1 MAVKPIPE
9 GFHSVTP
16 YLIVQGAAQLL
27 DFIQQAFDGKVTE
40 RMEGPNGT
48 IGHAEVRIGD
58 SPVMLAEASARW
70 KPTNSAIYLY
80 VNNTDATYKRA
91 LESGATSVMEPTNQ
105 FYGDRN
111 AGIQD
116 PAGNFWWIATRVEE
130 VAPEEMKKRA
140 EAHLRKQ
147 AQAQTA

>member
-16 YLIVQGAAQLL
+16 YLVVHGAARLL

-40 RMEGPNGT
+40 RMEGPDGT
-48 IGHAEVRIGD
+48 IGHAEVRVGD
-58 SPVMLAEASARW
+58 SPVMLAEASSRW
-70 KPTNSAIYLY
+70 KPTTSAIYLY
-80 VNNTDATYKRA
+80 VNDTDATYKRA
-91 LESGATSVMEPTNQ
+91 LASGGSSVMEPANQ

-116 PAGNFWWIATRVEE
+116 PVGNLWWIATHIED

-140 EAHLRKQ
+140 EAHMRKQ
-147 AQAQTA
+147 AQAQGA

>member
-16 YLIVQGAAQLL
+16 YLVVDDAAQLL
-27 DFIQQAFDGKVTE
+27 DFIQQAFDGKLTE

-48 IGHAEVRIGD
+48 IAHAEVRIGD
-58 SPVMLAEASARW
+58 SHLMLSDARSPW
-70 KPTNSAIYLY
+70 KPTSSAIYLY
-80 VNNTDATYKRA
+80 VNDTDATYKRA
-91 LESGATSVMEPTNQ
+91 LESGGTSVMEPANQ

-116 PAGNFWWIATRVEE
+116 PAGNFWWIATHVED

-140 EAHLRKQ
+140 EAFARKH
-147 AQAQTA
+147 AQAGA

>member
-16 YLIVQGAAQLL
+16 YLVVKGAAELL
-27 DFIQQAFDGKVTE
+27 DFLQQAFDGKETE

-58 SPVMLAEASARW
+58 SPVMLAEASGRW
-70 KPTNSAIYLY
+70 KPTTSAIYLY
-80 VNNTDATYKRA
+80 VNDTDATYKRA
-91 LESGATSVMEPTNQ
+91 LESGATSVMEPANQ

-140 EAHLRKQ
+140 EAYMRKQ
-147 AQAQTA
+147 AQAQSA

>member
-16 YLIVQGAAQLL
+16 YLVAQDAGKLL

-58 SPVMLAEASARW
+58 SVVMLGQASSRW
-70 KPTNSAIYLY
+70 KATTAAIYLY
-80 VNNTDATYKRA
+80 VNDTDATYQRA
-91 LESGATSVMEPTNQ
+91 LQSGATSIMEPADQ

-116 PAGNFWWIATRVEE
+116 PAGNFWWIATHVED

-140 EAHLRKQ
+140 EAHMRKQ
-147 AQAQTA
+147 AHAQSA